1 MIMAFRRFARGLRA
15 RYFGPE
21 SAASGAV
28 LLSALAACLAADLVA
43 SPASAAEDT
52 TTLDIRLF
60 RESDIPP
67 PAACR
72 VTLWQANRDPGSD
85 RFATVFLEDLDF
97 DHLRAPARLRIG
109 DDVVN
114 LTRIAT
120 GGAAAGYDLHA
131 VQLYRSADGDTRVI
145 LDLAFAPE
153 EGEAVEIESGKLT
166 IVRQGFLPF
175 RMDVKGGAG
184 CMVPAAAGDPA
195 AGEDDPV
202 DFSNL
207 FQKYQVRPGDVPEAL
222 LQRLAEVY
230 DCDWRAAID
239 RFGVTGYQTSEEGAI
254 WELGCALGMHN
265 VAYAYAQV
273 YLFDP
278 GEHTLLS
285 FQNVKGHPR
294 MSPYIL
300 FNPVWDMER
309 RVVSSFTVDR
319 GLGDCGTFERHRL
332 VDAEFRMIEYRA
344 KPECDGNA
352 MEPEAYPLIYSR

>member
-1 MIMAFRRFARGLRA
+1 MIMAFRRIARGLRA
-15 RYFGPE
+15 RH
-21 SAASGAV
+21 SGLRAHLV
-28 LLSALAACLAADLVA
+28 APLAACLVAAPTVGLPVPPALAADE
-43 SPASAAEDT
+43 AAR
-52 TTLDIRLF
+52 LDIRLF
-60 RESDIPP
+60 READIPP

-72 VTLWQANRDPGSD
+72 VTLWQANRAPASD
-85 RFATVFLEDLDF
+85 RFASVFLEDLDF
-97 DHLRAPARLRIG
+97 DHLRTPARLRIG
-109 DDVVN
+109 DDVVD

-131 VQLYRSADGDTRVI
+131 VQLYRSDDGDTRVI

-153 EGEAVEIESGKLT
+153 EGEAVEIEGGKLT

-184 CMVPAAAGDPA
+184 CMVPAAAADGPP
-195 AGEDDPV
+195 DDQV

-207 FQKYQVRPGDVPEAL
+207 FQKYEVRPGDVPDAL

-230 DCDWRAAID
+230 DCDWRAAIE

-265 VAYAYAQV
+265 VAHAYAQV
-273 YLFDP
+273 YLFEP
-278 GEHTLLS
+278 GEHTLLG

-294 MSPYIL
+294 TSAHIL

-332 VDAEFRMIEYRA
+332 VDAEFKMIEYRA

-352 MEPEAYPLIYSR
+352 MEPEDYPLIYSR